1 MPKIDKRIIMV
12 ILTAAI
18 LFIAVITAWVLFS
31 VQKEEPSAEENEE
44 EKITQDL
51 LEELTPKDAEPSNQ
65 EELDD
70 LLEEL
75 TPSEPK
81 AVAEEE
87 QNETE
92 NLLKELTP

>member
-31 VQKEEPSAEENEE
+31 VQKKEPSAEENEE

-92 NLLKELTP
+92 DLLKELTP